1 MRTPKVTFYYVYLV
15 RCSDGTL
22 YCGCT
27 DNVDRRVTEHN
38 SSDRGAKY
46 TKTRRPVELVAISP
60 PFVTRGAAL
69 SFEYKIKQLPS
80 REKPAAVDRGSIL
93 IT

>member
-60 PFVTRGAAL
+60 PFGTRGVAL

-80 REKPAAVDRGSIL
+80 REKPAAVARGSI
-93 IT
+93 